1 MHGRSACSL
10 PQPTRSDDAWREGC
24 VAGAYWRGDSDRP
37 MLQRIY
43 GALIVAG
50 ADLAVRTVVPGDLPV
65 GVATSAFGGAAL
77 LYALMRATRK
87 VTL

>member
-1 MHGRSACSL
+1 MIA
-10 PQPTRSDDAWREGC
+10 
-24 VAGAYWRGDSDRP
+24 
-37 MLQRIY
+37 

-77 LYALMRATRK
+77 LYALIRATRK